1 MLLERS
7 EQAQFLV
14 PMTVSL
20 SAGLL
25 FGMVATLILTPACYA
40 LLEDVGWL
48 LRRRGKRTQ
57 AAAEV
62 LVQRLKQRN

>member
-1 MLLERS
+1 
-7 EQAQFLV
+7 
-14 PMTVSL
+14 MTVSL

-40 LLEDVGWL
+40 LLEDARWL
-48 LRRRGKRTQ
+48 LGGRSKRTQ

-62 LVQRLKQRN
+62 LVQRLRQR